1 MLTMEDR
8 FAAGTLLG
16 IAKKNGVHVEAWAIT
31 ETSTPQ
37 VREALVRQLQTGIGL
52 HAQIFSYMLSRGLY
66 PSYHVE
72 QEIQQDFKKNAQ
84 TALHMP
90 IQA

>member
-16 IAKKNGVHVEAWAIT
+16 IAKKME
-31 ETSTPQ
+31 
-37 VREALVRQLQTGIGL
+37 
-52 HAQIFSYMLSRGLY
+52 YMLKLGRSQKLPLLKLERRSSVNFRRESGCMRKFSAICC
-66 PSYHVE
+66 PVDCIRAIMWNKRSNK
-72 QEIQQDFKKNAQ
+72 ISKNAQ